1 MATGPLTSPS
11 DPLSPLGAPGAFP
24 GAPGASP
31 GLGTPPPS
39 TQPKT
44 DVYTV
49 MLIIS
54 FIAVVTAVVLLYMHL
69 QTYGDWPMWK
79 VPAEAKGV

>member
-1 MATGPLTSPS
+1 MATGPLTTPG
-11 DPLSPLGAPGAFP
+11 DPLASPLGTPATVGPSLGQPAP
-24 GAPGASP
+24 
-31 GLGTPPPS
+31 T

-54 FIAVVTAVVLLYMHL
+54 FLAVTTAVVLLYLHL

-79 VPAEAKGV
+79 IPPEAKGV